1 MDPKVFRSFLK
12 KLIIGTNLE
21 DQLVLLLNG
30 RILQYNTYQLY
41 KSIDCMMHCR
51 RHSHRQGLSRCFWQG
66 L

>member
-12 KLIIGTNLE
+12 KLIIGTNSE

-41 KSIDCMMHCR
+41 KSIDCMMHYTILIY
-51 RHSHRQGLSRCFWQG
+51 QKNFM
-66 L
+66 